1 MPAIKEQADQ
11 AFSLT
16 LWWKNGVSG
25 HGKNAS
31 IDIAEKLVAGEWLY
45 SMTRCPS

>member
-16 LWWKNGVSG
+16 LWWKNRVSS

-31 IDIAEKLVAGEWLY
+31 IDIAEKAIVRAACTL
-45 SMTRCPS
+45 